1 MGTLREG
8 RIPMSFDEMYDEM
21 LHSEFSLRGEHQAE
35 AVEAA
40 PEPVQ
45 GYSRGRHAATE
56 RPRGFQRY
64 RTAGLVGA
72 GGLACAAAGAL
83 LGGLGGYFSISPA
96 AAHQVGA
103 ATITQD
109 LPLAQAVTNA
119 AHSATSGAKGT
130 SAVEAASFSNVAG
143 SLTQGIAP
151 FATLTSLPLQ
161 GLPVTGIPG
170 LYNGSGNGNGTGGG
184 VIGNG
189 TVDGTTPSGN
199 TPAPCTSSDALGL
212 TCMLESLPNALSSL
226 VSVGDPGGLLN
237 SLPGLDGVMTNVTS
251 ALQGLTQLL
260 PIASLPVPTGGVVPT
275 TLLAGTSNGTAPS
288 SPVNVGGILGG
299 TSSNPV
305 VGALAPVLNTV
316 GAVAGGLGTTTPSL
330 PVPLP
335 TPGSSTPGLPV
346 SIPGGTL
353 PVPSLPSLPVVN
365 TPSNGSSSSSTTIN
379 VPLPVP
385 VPVPLPATQPVSIGG
400 LSVGISS
407 SGSTSGLT
415 LTLP

>member
-21 LHSEFSLRGEHQAE
+21 LHGEFSSRGQHQAN
-35 AVEAA
+35 AV
-40 PEPVQ
+40 EPVQ
-45 GYSRGRHAATE
+45 SYSRGRHAATE

-119 AHSATSGAKGT
+119 AHSTTSGAKGT
-130 SAVEAASFSNVAG
+130 SALEAASFSKVSG

-161 GLPVTGIPG
+161 NLPVTGIPG
-170 LYNGSGNGNGTGGG
+170 LYSGSGGTGIGTG
-184 VIGNG
+184 VVPSG
-189 TVDGTTPSGN
+189 TVGGTNTPSGA
-199 TPAPCTSSDALGL
+199 PAGCTSGSNALGL
-212 TCMLESLPNALSSL
+212 TCMLASLPGALSSL
-226 VSVGDPGGLLN
+226 GSVGDPGGLLN
-237 SLPGLDGVMTNVTS
+237 SLPQLGGLVTD
-251 ALQGLTQLL
+251 LQGLTQLL
-260 PIASLPVPTGGVVPT
+260 PIASLPLPTGGVVPT
-275 TLLAGTSNGTAPS
+275 TLLAGPSNGSAPS

-305 VGALAPVLNTV
+305 SALAPVLNTV
-316 GAVAGGLGTTTPSL
+316 GTVASGLGTTTPSL

-335 TPGSSTPGLPV
+335 TPGSTTPGLPV
-346 SIPGGTL
+346 G
-353 PVPSLPSLPVVN
+353 LPSLPLPLPSVPSVPVVS
-365 TPSNGSSSSSTTIN
+365 TPSNGSSSGSTTIN
-379 VPLPVP
+379 VPVP
-385 VPVPLPATQPVSIGG
+385 VPVPLPLPATQPISIGG
-400 LSVGISS
+400 LSVGIST
-407 SGSTSGLT
+407 SGSNSGLT